1 MMATGFSGAIMH
13 RSETAA
19 DIVTSLS
26 DSPVVRTYALKCPAT
41 TLARKP
47 YKEVLPVTPLMIT
60 LLVVAGIALL
70 IAIGYMNHVVENNKL
85 EKARTKVELN
95 DRLRR
100 CGEITE
106 TFPGQLMTPALKL
119 LVTRLELNV
128 CQRLLNLEKSSA
140 NLKARITELETLV
153 GQGESIPVNN
163 PPAPIQTEAKAK
175 DVRFLLEAL
184 HGQITRAAQDGF
196 LPTNEAKR
204 WIREVRHI
212 LVLLHIEFFNNLG
225 QHSLQQNQPG
235 QARLAFERGVQY
247 LRKQQDPQVYAEQLA
262 YLEKLLVRANDQVM
276 DRIAPVEGEV
286 NQLTEGLKDVEAD
299 ADWKKKVIYD

>member
-1 MMATGFSGAIMH
+1 
-13 RSETAA
+13 
-19 DIVTSLS
+19 
-26 DSPVVRTYALKCPAT
+26 
-41 TLARKP
+41 
-47 YKEVLPVTPLMIT
+47 VTPLMIT

-85 EKARTKVELN
+85 EKVRTKVELN

-100 CGEITE
+100 CGELTE
-106 TFPGQLMTPALKL
+106 TFPGQLMNPALKL
-119 LVTRLELNV
+119 LITRLELNV
-128 CQRLLNLEKSSA
+128 CQRLLNLDKSNA
-140 NLKARITELETLV
+140 QVKARLDELTALAA
-153 GQGESIPVNN
+153 QGESIPVNN

-196 LPTNEAKR
+196 LPPNEAKR

-225 QHSLQQNQPG
+225 QQALQQEQPG

-247 LRKQQDPQVYAEQLA
+247 LRKQQEPQVYAEQLA
-262 YLEKLLVRANDQVM
+262 YLEKLLARANAQVL
-276 DRIAPVEGEV
+276 ASTQPVEGEV
-286 NQLTEGLKDVEAD
+286 NQLTEGLKEDEAND
-299 ADWKKKVIYD
+299 EWKKKKVYD

>member
-1 MMATGFSGAIMH
+1 
-13 RSETAA
+13 
-19 DIVTSLS
+19 
-26 DSPVVRTYALKCPAT
+26 
-41 TLARKP
+41 
-47 YKEVLPVTPLMIT
+47 VTPLMIT

-70 IAIGYMNHVVENNKL
+70 IAIGYMNHVVENSKL
-85 EKARTKVELN
+85 AKARTRIELN

-119 LVTRLELNV
+119 LLTRLELNV
-128 CQRLLNLEKSSA
+128 CQRLLNLEKSNA
-140 NLKARITELETLV
+140 TMKERIAELDALIA
-153 GQGESIPVNN
+153 QGESIPVNN
-163 PPAPIQTEAKAK
+163 PPAPILTEAKAK

-184 HGQITRAAQDGF
+184 HGQITRAAHDGF
-196 LPTNEAKR
+196 LPTNEAKP
-204 WIREVRHI
+204 WIREVRHL

-225 QHSLQQNQPG
+225 QRSLQENQPG

-247 LRKQQDPQVYAEQLA
+247 LRKQSDPKVYATQLEH
-262 YLEKLLVRANDQVM
+262 LEKLLARVNAQVM
-276 DRIAPVEGEV
+276 DNTAPAEGEV

>member
-1 MMATGFSGAIMH
+1 M
-13 RSETAA
+13 
-19 DIVTSLS
+19 
-26 DSPVVRTYALKCPAT
+26 
-41 TLARKP
+41 
-47 YKEVLPVTPLMIT
+47 TPLMIT

-70 IAIGYMNHVVENNKL
+70 IAIGYMNHVVEANKL
-85 EKARTKVELN
+85 ERARTKVELN

-119 LVTRLELNV
+119 LLTRLELNV
-128 CQRLLNLEKSSA
+128 CQRLLNLEKTSA
-140 NLKARITELETLV
+140 NLKSRINELSTLI

-196 LPTNEAKR
+196 LPPNEAKR

-225 QHSLQQNQPG
+225 QQCLQQDQPG

-247 LRKQQDPQVYAEQLA
+247 LRKQQEPQVYAEQLE
-262 YLEKLLVRANDQVM
+262 YLEKLLARANAQVM
-276 DRIAPVEGEV
+276 DQHAQSEDEA
-286 NQLTEGLKDVEAD
+286 NQLNEGLKEVE
-299 ADWKKKVIYD
+299 ADWKKRVIYD